1 MIFLPSKF
9 VFGLLLLSIALV
21 HIWDIRYNPFGE
33 EEEEF
38 NLQLGSWFVGGA
50 WNSLFFLLSLLLAT
64 KEPNINK
71 VIAIELIILNTF
83 MYIETNL
90 F

>member
-1 MIFLPSKF
+1 MIFPPSKVVF
-9 VFGLLLLSIALV
+9 VLLLLSIAVVL
-21 HIWDIRYNPFGE
+21 IWDIRFNPFGE
-33 EEEEF
+33 DEEEF

-50 WNSLFFLLSLLLAT
+50 WNRLFFLLSLLWAT

-83 MYIETNL
+83 IYIETNL

>member
-1 MIFLPSKF
+1 MIFPPSKVVF
-9 VFGLLLLSIALV
+9 VLLLLSIAVVL
-21 HIWDIRYNPFGE
+21 IWDIRFNPFGE
-33 EEEEF
+33 DEEEF

-50 WNSLFFLLSLLLAT
+50 WNRLFFLLSLLWAT

>member
-1 MIFLPSKF
+1 MIFPPSKVVF
-9 VFGLLLLSIALV
+9 VLLLLSIAVVL
-21 HIWDIRYNPFGE
+21 IWDIRFNPFGE
-33 EEEEF
+33 DEEEF

-50 WNSLFFLLSLLLAT
+50 WNRLFFLLSLLWAT
-64 KEPNINK
+64 KEPNTNK

-83 MYIETNL
+83 IYIETNL

>member
-21 HIWDIRYNPFGE
+21 LIWDIRYNPFGE

-38 NLQLGSWFVGGA
+38 NLQLGS
-50 WNSLFFLLSLLLAT
+50 
-64 KEPNINK
+64 
-71 VIAIELIILNTF
+71 
-83 MYIETNL
+83 
-90 F
+90 